1 MEITTNDINI
11 IKSVFSSYADNGHI
25 KVTLGG
31 GWVAHFHFGGCFGND
46 EGLINIVSV
55 NGEVELGKYRIPAH
69 RMMTA
74 FGLALKHPSAFIF
87 REALDAFATRNL

>member
-1 MEITTNDINI
+1 METTTNDINI
-11 IKSVFSSYADNGHI
+11 IKSVTFSSYADNGHI
-25 KVTLGG
+25 KVTLGD

-55 NGEVELGKYRIPAH
+55 NGEIKLGKYRIPAH

-74 FGLALKHPSAFIF
+74 FGFALKHPSAFI
-87 REALDAFATRNL
+87 EALDAFATRNL